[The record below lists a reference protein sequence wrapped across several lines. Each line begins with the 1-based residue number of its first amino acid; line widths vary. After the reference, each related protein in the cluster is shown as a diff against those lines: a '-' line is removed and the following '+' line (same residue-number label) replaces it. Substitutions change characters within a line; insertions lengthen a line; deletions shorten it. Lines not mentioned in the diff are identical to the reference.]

1 MVTFPDIVHP
11 KHGLSLRFK
20 YKIRAFQ
27 YLDYFNIT
35 ISYPIY
41 KFVPLDL
48 IFESYKEL
56 EQFLYNRGIVH
67 DEIEV
72 SDTFW
77 KTWDE
82 PNTVVETRKI
92 YDVEESI
99 TKYLLNYKF
108 YTINEIAEMLSL
120 SRPTVYKLVNDQTLK
135 AVRIHGQLRINHLDL
150 IAFINKDSQP

>member
-1 MVTFPDIVHP
+1 MVTFPDIIHP

-20 YKIRAFQ
+20 YKLRAFQ

-41 KFVPLDL
+41 KFVPLEL

-56 EQFLYNRGIVH
+56 EQFLYNRGIVY

-77 KTWDE
+77 KTWNE

-108 YTINEIAEMLSL
+108 YAINEVAEMLSF

-150 IAFINKDSQP
+150 IAFINKDSQQ